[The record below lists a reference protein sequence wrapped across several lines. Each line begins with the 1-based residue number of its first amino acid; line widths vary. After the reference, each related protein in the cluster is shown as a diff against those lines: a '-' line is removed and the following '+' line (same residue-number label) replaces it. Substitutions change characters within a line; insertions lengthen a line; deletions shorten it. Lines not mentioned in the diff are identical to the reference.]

1 MYRVISIT
9 DDDNFDDDKYIKLL
23 KLQEEI
29 NKELDYFHKNAS
41 PETIKKAKILKKRF
55 DKKKESINNFHE
67 MDENEKIKTIQKL
80 DKSNTFLGM
89 INNFMDNLKKNV
101 DIDPGR
107 LLGLTDGIFG
117 MVMTL
122 LIFGMALPE
131 AQLLTAGDFSA
142 FIQSITRT
150 VGVTLVSFVLLSS
163 FWIYHHEFVKIKS
176 LNIPY
181 LWLNISFLACISFI
195 PFTTSIVGNYSQF
208 FLANVIFGLN
218 IFLTILSFLLMFS
231 YANKRN
237 FLEKKVTEEEKKYT
251 YHTFYVIMGLTIVI
265 NLLDFNVSRNF
276 IYLYFLVPIIS
287 TVRDI
292 SFRLKHNI

>member
-55 DKKKESINNFHE
+55 DKKTESINDFQE

-89 INNFMDNLKKNV
+89 INNFMSILKKDV

-142 FIQSITRT
+142 FILSITPT

-251 YHTFYVIMGLTIVI
+251 YHTFYVIWGLTIVI

>member
-29 NKELDYFHKNAS
+29 NKELDYFHKNAN

-55 DKKKESINNFHE
+55 DKKTESINDFQE